1 MNKNL
6 YRKLAWQNIRNN
18 KDTFLPFGICSIA
31 RTTMFYMFCAISDMT
46 GKSHF
51 YGDES
56 LIMLLNFGVWVT
68 GIFAFF
74 VILYTNSFLMK
85 RRSKEF
91 GLYSMLGME
100 KRHIS
105 RIVFWEMAIVGG
117 TSILGGL
124 VIGMLFSRLIFL
136 FLAKLV
142 GIPTNIGFTISVG
155 AIGTTL
161 SVFVLF
167 FMATILGNVI
177 RIARLKPI
185 DLMRSTKTGEKEPK
199 ARWLL
204 AILGVLSLGFG
215 YYLSLSVTNPVKA
228 LGTFFI
234 AVLFVIA
241 GTYLLF
247 ISGSIALLKMLKNN
261 KHFYYQKNHFVT
273 VSGLMYRMKQNAAGL
288 ASICILSTMVLVTIF
303 STVALY
309 TGTEDCIRTMCPTD
323 VSIEAFPEMEYDE
336 NHHFTL
342 KESDYAGE
350 KFDRFLDNFAA
361 DKKVEITDRDRYY
374 VYIATGLI
382 KGEQFVVSDDNS
394 MSSSMSMVFLMT
406 EKDYETHSGK
416 KVNLKPGEAMIY
428 STKNKSYSGKQLHFG
443 DKSLS
448 VVGMLPAMD
457 AMSNLQYM
465 MDDFVT
471 VVVRDM
477 DEIRAIDTQI
487 SFGSVDYVYDFNLTG
502 DKEDI
507 VAFCRQLD
515 EKIKD
520 AGFDDNR
527 TITDIYSER
536 QSYMNLYGSLLF
548 IGIFVGLLFM
558 AATVMIIYYKQ
569 ISEGYDDRER
579 FVIMQK
585 VGMSERE
592 VKGTI
597 HSQILLVFFLPI
609 ILACMHIAFAFPAIK
624 RIFRMLGLVN
634 IPLMVGCLIATVVIY
649 VIGYG
654 IVYVLTARTYY
665 KIVK

>member
-31 RTTMFYMFCAISDMT
+31 MTTMFYMFCAISDMA
-46 GKSHF
+46 SNSRF
-51 YGDES
+51 YGDEALTMFLS
-56 LIMLLNFGVWVT
+56 FGEWVT

-74 VILYTNSFLMK
+74 VIIYTNSFLMK

-105 RIVFWEMAIVGG
+105 RIVFLEMSMVGG
-117 TSILGGL
+117 ASILGGL
-124 VIGMLFSRLIFL
+124 LIGVLFSRLIFL
-136 FLAKLV
+136 FLGKLV
-142 GIPTNIGFTISVG
+142 GIPTNVGFTISVG

-161 SVFVLF
+161 VVFLLF
-167 FMATILGNVI
+167 FMAAILGNVI

-185 DLMRSTKTGEKEPK
+185 DLMRSTKAGEKEPK

-228 LGTFFI
+228 VGTFFI

-247 ISGSIALLKMLKNN
+247 ISGSIALLKILKNN

-309 TGTEDCIRTMCPTD
+309 AGTEDCIRTMCPTD

-342 KESDYAGE
+342 KECDYAGK
-350 KFDRFLDNFAA
+350 KFDQFLDAFAA

-374 VYIATGLI
+374 VYIALGLI
-382 KGEQFVVSDDNS
+382 QGEQFVVPDDNS
-394 MSSSMSMVFLMT
+394 MSSSMSMVFFMT

-416 KVNLKPGEAMIY
+416 QVDLQTGEAMIY
-428 STKNKSYSGKQLHFG
+428 SAKSKSYAGKQLNFG
-443 DKSLS
+443 KKSLS

-457 AMSNLQYM
+457 DMTNLQYM

-477 DEIRAIDTQI
+477 DEIGEVEAQLKG
-487 SFGSVDYVYDFNLTG
+487 GSMDYVYDFNLTG

-507 VAFCRQLD
+507 AAFCRQLD
-515 EKIKD
+515 ETIKT

-527 TITDIYSER
+527 TLTDIYSER
-536 QSYMNLYGSLLF
+536 ESYMKLYGSLLF
-548 IGIFVGLLFM
+548 IGIFIGLLFM
-558 AATVMIIYYKQ
+558 AATVLIIYYKQ
-569 ISEGYDDRER
+569 ISEGYDDRDR

-597 HSQILLVFFLPI
+597 HSQILFVFFLPI
-609 ILACMHIAFAFPAIK
+609 ILACVHIAFAFPAIQ

-634 IPLMVGCLIATVVIY
+634 VPLMVGCLVTTVAVYI
-649 VIGYG
+649 IGYG
-654 IVYVLTARTYY
+654 IVYMLTARTYY
-665 KIVK
+665 RIVK

>member
-31 RTTMFYMFCAISDMT
+31 MTTMFYMFCAISDMA
-46 GKSHF
+46 SNSRF
-51 YGDES
+51 YGDEALTMFLS
-56 LIMLLNFGVWVT
+56 FGEWVT

-74 VILYTNSFLMK
+74 VIIYTNSFLMK

-105 RIVFWEMAIVGG
+105 RIVFLEMSMVGG
-117 TSILGGL
+117 ASILGGL
-124 VIGMLFSRLIFL
+124 LIGVLFSRLIFL
-136 FLAKLV
+136 FLGKLV
-142 GIPTNIGFTISVG
+142 GIPTNVGFTISVG

-161 SVFVLF
+161 VVFLLF
-167 FMATILGNVI
+167 FMAAILGNVI

-185 DLMRSTKTGEKEPK
+185 DLMRSTKAGEKEPK

-228 LGTFFI
+228 VGTFFI

-247 ISGSIALLKMLKNN
+247 ISGSIALLKILKNN
-261 KHFYYQKNHFVT
+261 KRFYYQKNHFVT

-309 TGTEDCIRTMCPTD
+309 AGTEDCIRTMCPTD

-342 KESDYAGE
+342 KECVYAGK
-350 KFDRFLDNFAA
+350 KFDQFLDAFAA

-374 VYIATGLI
+374 VYIALGLI
-382 KGEQFVVSDDNS
+382 QGEQFVVPDGNS
-394 MSSSMSMVFLMT
+394 MSSSMSMVFFMT

-416 KVNLKPGEAMIY
+416 QVDLQTGEAMIY
-428 STKNKSYSGKQLHFG
+428 SAKSKSYAGKQLNFG
-443 DKSLS
+443 KKSLS

-457 AMSNLQYM
+457 AMTNLQYM

-477 DEIRAIDTQI
+477 DEIGEVEAQLKG
-487 SFGSVDYVYDFNLTG
+487 GSMDYVYDFNLTG

-507 VAFCRQLD
+507 AAFCRQLD
-515 EKIKD
+515 ETIKT

-527 TITDIYSER
+527 TLTDIYSER
-536 QSYMNLYGSLLF
+536 ESYMKLYGSLLF
-548 IGIFVGLLFM
+548 IGIFIGLLFM
-558 AATVMIIYYKQ
+558 AATVLIIYYKQ
-569 ISEGYDDRER
+569 ISEGYDDRDR

-592 VKGTI
+592 VKSTI
-597 HSQILLVFFLPI
+597 HSQILFVFFLPI
-609 ILACMHIAFAFPAIK
+609 ILASVHIAFAFPAIQ

-634 IPLMVGCLIATVVIY
+634 VPLMIGCLVTTVAVYI
-649 VIGYG
+649 IGYG
-654 IVYVLTARTYY
+654 IVYMLTARTYY
-665 KIVK
+665 RIVK